1 MKAVKIYG
9 KNIKEVK
16 LGGYLMAPKNA
27 LKKKNRKETALS
39 RFINENIYIFLAF
52 ICSAA
57 LMLIVYFCFEVI
69 PFGDKTVLR
78 MDLYHQYGPL
88 FAELYDRLTE
98 FKSLLYSWTSAGGSS
113 FLGNY
118 MNYLSSPIA
127 LIILAF
133 GHENIPE
140 SIGAMVLIKNALA
153 ASTMAYYLK
162 KAHGKNDFTLP
173 AFGIMYAFCGFFIAY
188 YWNVMWV
195 DAMYLLPLVALGI
208 ERLINERKAK
218 LYIGALAVTFF
229 ANYYMA
235 FMVCVFSVLYF
246 LVYYFSKYSIKNYDK
261 APRQIEI
268 KEGKFVNK
276 KLDCIKNSSFI
287 KRGFLFAGSSCLA
300 AALMAFVLIPTLF
313 VLQACSATSGK
324 MPEELSNYNTVFDFL
339 ANHLAS
345 VVPTIRSS
353 GDTVIPNVYSG
364 MLTLV
369 LVPLYLF
376 CKKIPLKEKIANT
389 LLLGLFFAA
398 FNFNIPNFIIHAFHF
413 PNDLPWRFSFIY
425 SFLLITIAYKALLHI
440 KEFSGKELLTA
451 GVALIGFVVI
461 AEEIGQGNVNLN
473 TVAISIAFAA
483 VYTVVLWLMKNPNYY
498 QPTVALLLMCCV
510 FAEASIANTNNFEI
524 TQVKP
529 NFNNGYSEFR
539 TLKEKLDSDEGNDH
553 YRMELTNINTLMDN
567 SWFNYNGTSV
577 FSSMAYEKVANAQND
592 LGLKGNYIN
601 SYIYHLQT
609 PVYNAMMSLKYIVD
623 NYGYKMNNALYT
635 EVATVGGFTAYK
647 NNYWLP
653 MGYCVD
659 PAIKE
664 WNTDFSDNPF
674 EVQEDYWEK
683 ATGISDVF
691 TPVELTDVSIDNID
705 NDNSTFVGQNFF
717 YSKADYNESASVTAN
732 YYIKQSGNI
741 YVYVATNASESINVS
756 CGEYY
761 ETQSLDEYYIL
772 DIGYHSEDEI
782 LSVEMPLEDDQDTG
796 TIACYVYTLNED
808 AFKDGYNHLAKGG
821 LELSTFTDTSL
832 SGTVTAENDCV
843 FYTSVPYDKGWSVYV
858 DGKKVTAFDLADE
871 TFIAFDLSAGEH
883 EIEMTYTP
891 GGLMAGIFISAV
903 AWLFV
908 IVFLIVSAI
917 KKARKKRKEKKEK
930 ASQEK
935 PIMGIEALMLQD
947 LGPNATAE
955 DSEALLETEHEI
967 IIEDL
972 TEEKDIPVSQ
982 PKEESDFAEIKEI
995 PVEDEE

>member
-1 MKAVKIYG
+1 
-9 KNIKEVK
+9 
-16 LGGYLMAPKNA
+16 MAPKNA
-27 LKKKNRKETALS
+27 LKKNNGKESALS
-39 RFINENIYIFLAF
+39 RFLNENIFIILAF

-57 LMLIVYFCFEVI
+57 LMMIVYFCFDVI
-69 PFGDKTVLR
+69 PFGEKTVLR

-88 FAELYDRLTE
+88 FAELYDRITG

-153 ASTMAYYLK
+153 AASMAYYLK
-162 KAHGKNDFTLP
+162 KAHGKNDFSLP
-173 AFGIMYAFCGFFIAY
+173 AFGIMYSFCGFFIAY
-188 YWNVMWV
+188 YWNIMWI

-208 ERLINERKAK
+208 EKIINERKAK
-218 LYIGALAVTFF
+218 LYIAALAVTFF

-246 LVYYFSKYSIKNYDK
+246 LVYFFGKYSIKDYDK
-261 APRQIEI
+261 APRQIEV

-276 KLDCIKNSSFI
+276 KFDCIKNSSFLN
-287 KRGFLFAGSSCLA
+287 RGILFASSSCLA

-364 MLTLV
+364 MLTLI

-389 LLLGLFFAA
+389 LLLGVFFAA
-398 FNFNIPNFIIHAFHF
+398 FNFNIPNFVIHAFHF
-413 PNDLPWRFSFIY
+413 PNDLPFRFSFIY
-425 SFLLITIAYKALLHI
+425 SFFIVSIAYKALMHI

-451 GVALIGFVVI
+451 GVALIGFIVI
-461 AEEIGQGNVNLN
+461 VEEIGQGNVTIN
-473 TVAISIAFAA
+473 TVAISIIFTAIY
-483 VYTVVLWLMKNPNYY
+483 VTVLWLMKNPNFY

-529 NFNNGYSEFR
+529 NFTNGYSEFR
-539 TLKEKLDSDEGNDH
+539 TLKGRLDSDEGNDY
-553 YRMELTNINTLMDN
+553 YRMELTDINTLMDN
-567 SWFNYNGTSV
+567 CWFNYNGTSV
-577 FSSMAYEKVANAQND
+577 FSSMAYEKVSNAQKD

-623 NYGYKMNNALYT
+623 NYGYTMNDSLYT
-635 EVATVGGFTAYK
+635 SVASVGNFKAYK
-647 NNYWLP
+647 NNYYLP
-653 MGYCVD
+653 IGYCVNS
-659 PAIKE
+659 AIKNWE
-664 WNTDFSDNPF
+664 TDSSDNPF
-674 EVQEDYWEK
+674 EIQASYWQK
-683 ATGISDVF
+683 ATGLSDVF
-691 TPVELTDVSIDNID
+691 TQVELTDVSLNNID
-705 NDNSTFVGQNFF
+705 EDNSTFTGENFF
-717 YSKADYNESASVTAN
+717 YSKADPNEDASATAN
-732 YYIKQSGNI
+732 YYIQQAGNI
-741 YVYVATNASESINVS
+741 YVYVNTNACENANIT
-756 CGEYY
+756 CGEFS
-761 ETQSLDEYYIL
+761 ENQNLDEPYIL
-772 DIGYHSEDEI
+772 DLGYHTEDEI
-782 LSVEMPLEDDQDTG
+782 LSVDLPFKDDQDSG
-796 TIACYVYTLNED
+796 TVGCYVYALNED
-808 AFKDGYNHLAKGG
+808 VFVNGYNSLVDGG
-821 LELSTFTDTSL
+821 LVIKDFTDTSI
-832 SGTVTAENDCV
+832 SGSVSADEKCV
-843 FYTSVPYDKGWSVYV
+843 FYTSISYDKGWSVMV
-858 DGKKVTAFDLADE
+858 DGKKVETFDLADE
-871 TFIAFDLSAGEH
+871 TFLAFEIDAGEH
-883 EIEMTYTP
+883 EIEMKYTP
-891 GGLMAGIFISAV
+891 RGLTAGISISFA
-903 AWLFV
+903 AWFFV
-908 IVFLIVSAI
+908 IVFSIVGAI
-917 KKARKKRKEKKEK
+917 KKKRKKNKEK
-930 ASQEK
+930 ANKAEDK
-935 PIMGIEALMLQD
+935 PIMGIDALMAQD

-967 IIEDL
+967 IIEDIP
-972 TEEKDIPVSQ
+972 EEKDIPIIQ
-982 PKEESDFAEIKEI
+982 AEETTSDFSEIKEDS
-995 PVEDEE
+995 DETDK